1 MWKAKG
7 RLIYSA
13 EYDKER
19 GTVKTRDW
27 REDKYDKKRISGNRG
42 RYSVLPRME
51 IFLDF
56 WDMEKILLYPRQRVR
71 RFYSYS
77 GVQNRG

>member
-42 RYSVLPRME
+42 R
-51 IFLDF
+51 
-56 WDMEKILLYPRQRVR
+56 
-71 RFYSYS
+71 
-77 GVQNRG
+77 

>member
-13 EYDKER
+13 EYDKDS

-27 REDKYDKKRISGNRG
+27 RLEG
-42 RYSVLPRME
+42 
-51 IFLDF
+51 
-56 WDMEKILLYPRQRVR
+56 EK
-71 RFYSYS
+71 
-77 GVQNRG
+77 

>member
-7 RLIYSA
+7 RLIYSV

-27 REDKYDKKRISGNRG
+27 REDKYDKKRISGN
-42 RYSVLPRME
+42 
-51 IFLDF
+51 
-56 WDMEKILLYPRQRVR
+56 
-71 RFYSYS
+71 
-77 GVQNRG
+77 

>member
-13 EYDKER
+13 EYDKES

-27 REDKYDKKRISGNRG
+27 REKNEKRISGSRG
-42 RYSVLPRME
+42 
-51 IFLDF
+51 
-56 WDMEKILLYPRQRVR
+56 
-71 RFYSYS
+71 
-77 GVQNRG
+77 G

>member
-27 REDKYDKKRISGNRG
+27 REKNDKKKISGNREG
-42 RYSVLPRME
+42 
-51 IFLDF
+51 
-56 WDMEKILLYPRQRVR
+56 
-71 RFYSYS
+71 
-77 GVQNRG
+77 

>member
-13 EYDKER
+13 EYDKDS

-27 REDKYDKKRISGNRG
+27 RKKDEKEVSSNSGR
-42 RYSVLPRME
+42 
-51 IFLDF
+51 
-56 WDMEKILLYPRQRVR
+56 
-71 RFYSYS
+71 
-77 GVQNRG
+77 

>member
-13 EYDKER
+13 EYDKES

-27 REDKYDKKRISGNRG
+27 REKK
-42 RYSVLPRME
+42 
-51 IFLDF
+51 
-56 WDMEKILLYPRQRVR
+56 
-71 RFYSYS
+71 
-77 GVQNRG
+77 

>member
-13 EYDKER
+13 EYDKES

-27 REDKYDKKRISGNRG
+27 REKKDEKGVSSSSGG
-42 RYSVLPRME
+42 
-51 IFLDF
+51 
-56 WDMEKILLYPRQRVR
+56 
-71 RFYSYS
+71 
-77 GVQNRG
+77 

>member
-13 EYDKER
+13 EYDKKS

-27 REDKYDKKRISGNRG
+27 REKNDKERLSGSRG
-42 RYSVLPRME
+42 
-51 IFLDF
+51 
-56 WDMEKILLYPRQRVR
+56 
-71 RFYSYS
+71 
-77 GVQNRG
+77 G